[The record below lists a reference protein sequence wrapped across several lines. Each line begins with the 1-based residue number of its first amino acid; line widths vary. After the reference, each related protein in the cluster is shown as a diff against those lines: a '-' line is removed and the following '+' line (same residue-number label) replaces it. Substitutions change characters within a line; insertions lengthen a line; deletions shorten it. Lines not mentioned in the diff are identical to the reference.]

1 MHGHVAMES
10 ARTEFPRLVYLTELT
25 GLRLIGPHGAR
36 IGRVREAAVFPR
48 EHPQRISR
56 YLFGSGRTKFAIRWD
71 QIRAFGEDG
80 IHLSDENFAPYYG
93 DEYHLLLTK
102 DLLDQQ
108 IIDVNGRKVVRV
120 NDLALRITEN
130 GNEQLWVHEVG
141 VGMQGA
147 FRRLTEGI
155 LPNRTIRAIQDRLPP
170 NSIPWEACNIVEPDP
185 QRRLRL
191 LISHDRLEGIHPA
204 DLADIVEELGSEER
218 EALFETLDE
227 EVAAETLEEVR
238 STLKKSILRSLDSG
252 RAADILEEMDPAEA
266 ADALAQLDES
276 ERAEIVRD
284 MEPEPADE
292 VSELLEYDDDTAA
305 GMMGTRHLAQPADAT
320 VGEIIENLRGDDSQL
335 KRLTHVFLAQPNGRL
350 VGSVPFGRLAVA
362 MPDTPAISLAYRETV
377 SVPLN
382 ATAEDVVELFDKYN
396 LHALPVVDEDGCL
409 QGAITA
415 DDVIGMLIPEP
426 DRGL

>member
-1 MHGHVAMES
+1 MARPRCGAAVPFPANRPWKN

-25 GLRLIGPHGAR
+25 GMRLVGPHGTR

-56 YLFGSGRTKFAIRWD
+56 FLFGSGRTKFAIRWD
-71 QIRAFGEDG
+71 QIQKFDADR
-80 IHLSDENFAPYYG
+80 IYLSDENFTPYYG
-93 DEYHLLLTK
+93 DDYHLLLTK

-141 VGMQGA
+141 VGLQGA

-155 LPNRTIRAIQDRLPP
+155 LPNSTIRAIQNRISP

-227 EVAAETLEEVR
+227 EVAAETLEEVKPAFR
-238 STLKKSILRSLDSG
+238 TSILRLLDSG

-266 ADALAQLDES
+266 AEALAQLDEI
-276 ERAEIVRD
+276 ERQEIVRD

-292 VSELLEYDDDTAA
+292 VSGLLEYEDDTAA
-305 GMMGTRHLAQPADAT
+305 GMMGRRHLAQPSDAT
-320 VGEIIENLRGDDSQL
+320 VGDIIDNLRGDDSQL
-335 KRLTHVFLAQPNGRL
+335 KRLTQVFLVQPDGRL
-350 VGSVPFGRLAVA
+350 VATVPVRPPAGGRAGHQCHFTGLPRDGPGSHGCQGGGSGRTVRQVQSLR
-362 MPDTPAISLAYRETV
+362 PASGR
-377 SVPLN
+377 
-382 ATAEDVVELFDKYN
+382 
-396 LHALPVVDEDGCL
+396 
-409 QGAITA
+409 
-415 DDVIGMLIPEP
+415 
-426 DRGL
+426 

>member
-1 MHGHVAMES
+1 MAMES

-71 QIRAFGEDG
+71 QIRNFGEDG

-93 DEYHLLLTK
+93 DDYHLLLTK

-155 LPNRTIRAIQDRLPP
+155 LPNRTIRAIQERLPP

-227 EVAAETLEEVR
+227 EVAAETLEEVKP
-238 STLKKSILRSLDSG
+238 TVKTSILRLLDSG

-266 ADALAQLDES
+266 ADALAQLDEG
-276 ERAEIVRD
+276 EREEIVRD

-292 VSELLEYDDDTAA
+292 VSELLEYEDDSAA
-305 GMMGTRHLAQPADAT
+305 GIMGTRHLAQPSDAT
-320 VGEIIENLRGDDSQL
+320 VGDIIENLRGDDSQL
-335 KRLTHVFLAQPNGRL
+335 KRLTHVFLVQPDGRL
-350 VGSVPFGRLAVA
+350 VASVPFGRLAVA

-377 SVPLN
+377 RVSMD
-382 ATAEDVVELFDKYN
+382 ATADEVVELFDKYN
-396 LHALPVVDEDGCL
+396 LYALPVVDEEGCL

>member
-1 MHGHVAMES
+1 MAMES

-71 QIRAFGEDG
+71 QVRKFAEDG

-93 DEYHLLLTK
+93 DDYHLLLTK

-155 LPNRTIRAIQDRLPP
+155 LPNRTIRAVQERLAP

-227 EVAAETLEEVR
+227 EVAAETLEEVKP
-238 STLKKSILRSLDSG
+238 TVKTSILRLLDSG

-266 ADALAQLDES
+266 ADALAQLDEI
-276 ERAEIVRD
+276 EREEIVRD

-292 VSELLEYDDDTAA
+292 VSELLEYEDDSAA
-305 GMMGTRHLAQPADAT
+305 GMMGTRHLAQPSDAT
-320 VGEIIENLRGDDSQL
+320 VGDIIENLRGDDSQL
-335 KRLTHVFLAQPNGRL
+335 KRLTHVFLVQPDGRL
-350 VGSVPFGRLAVA
+350 VASVPFGRLAVA

-377 SVPLN
+377 RVSMD
-382 ATAEDVVELFDKYN
+382 ATADEVVELFDKYN
-396 LHALPVVDEDGCL
+396 LYALPVVDEEGCL

>member
-1 MHGHVAMES
+1 MAMES

-71 QIRAFGEDG
+71 QVRKFAEDG

-93 DEYHLLLTK
+93 DDYHLLLTK

-155 LPNRTIRAIQDRLPP
+155 LPNRTIRAVQERLAP

-227 EVAAETLEEVR
+227 EVAAETLEEVKP
-238 STLKKSILRSLDSG
+238 TVKTSILRLLDSG

-266 ADALAQLDES
+266 ADALAQLDEI
-276 ERAEIVRD
+276 EREEIVRD

-292 VSELLEYDDDTAA
+292 VSELLEYEDDSAA
-305 GMMGTRHLAQPADAT
+305 GMMGTRHLAQPSDAT
-320 VGEIIENLRGDDSQL
+320 VGDIIENLRGDDSQL
-335 KRLTHVFLAQPNGRL
+335 KRLTHVFLVQPDGRL
-350 VGSVPFGRLAVA
+350 VASVPFGRLAVA

-377 SVPLN
+377 RASMD
-382 ATAEDVVELFDKYN
+382 ATADEVVELFDKYN
-396 LHALPVVDEDGCL
+396 LYALPVVDEEGCL

>member
-1 MHGHVAMES
+1 MAMES

-25 GLRLIGPHGAR
+25 GLRLIGPLGAR

-71 QIRAFGEDG
+71 QIRTFDEEG

-93 DEYHLLLTK
+93 DDYHLLLTK

-227 EVAAETLEEVR
+227 EVAAETLEEVK
-238 STLKKSILRSLDSG
+238 STVKKSILRSLDSG

-266 ADALAQLDES
+266 ADALAQLDET
-276 ERAEIVRD
+276 EREEI
-284 MEPEPADE
+284 
-292 VSELLEYDDDTAA
+292 
-305 GMMGTRHLAQPADAT
+305 
-320 VGEIIENLRGDDSQL
+320 
-335 KRLTHVFLAQPNGRL
+335 
-350 VGSVPFGRLAVA
+350 
-362 MPDTPAISLAYRETV
+362 
-377 SVPLN
+377 
-382 ATAEDVVELFDKYN
+382 
-396 LHALPVVDEDGCL
+396 
-409 QGAITA
+409 
-415 DDVIGMLIPEP
+415 
-426 DRGL
+426 

>member
-1 MHGHVAMES
+1 MEN

-25 GLRLIGPHGAR
+25 GMRLVGPHGTR

-56 YLFGSGRTKFAIRWD
+56 FLFGSGRTKFAIRWD
-71 QIRAFGEDG
+71 QIQKFDADR
-80 IHLSDENFAPYYG
+80 IYLSDENFTPYYG
-93 DEYHLLLTK
+93 DDYHLLLTK

-141 VGMQGA
+141 VGLQGA

-155 LPNRTIRAIQDRLPP
+155 LPNSTIRAIQNRISP

-227 EVAAETLEEVR
+227 EVAAETLEEVKPAFR
-238 STLKKSILRSLDSG
+238 TSILRLLDSG

-266 ADALAQLDES
+266 AEALAQLDEI
-276 ERAEIVRD
+276 ERQEIVRD

-292 VSELLEYDDDTAA
+292 VSGLLEYEDDTAA
-305 GMMGTRHLAQPADAT
+305 GMMGRRHLAQPSDAT
-320 VGEIIENLRGDDSQL
+320 VGDIIDNLRGDDSQL
-335 KRLTHVFLAQPNGRL
+335 KRLTQVFLVQPDGRL
-350 VGSVPFGRLAVA
+350 VATVPFGRLLVAV
-362 MPDTPAISLAYRETV
+362 PDTSAISLAYRETV
-377 SVPLN
+377 QVPMD
-382 ATAEDVVELFDKYN
+382 AKAEEVVELFDKYN
-396 LHALPVVDEDGCL
+396 LYALPVVDEDGRL

-426 DRGL
+426 ERGL

>member
-1 MHGHVAMES
+1 MAMES

-71 QIRAFGEDG
+71 QVRKFAEDG

-93 DEYHLLLTK
+93 DDYHLLLTK

-155 LPNRTIRAIQDRLPP
+155 LPNRTIRAVQERLAP

-227 EVAAETLEEVR
+227 EVAAETLEEVKP
-238 STLKKSILRSLDSG
+238 TVKTSILRLLDSG

-266 ADALAQLDES
+266 ADALAQLDEG
-276 ERAEIVRD
+276 EREEIVRD

-292 VSELLEYDDDTAA
+292 VSELLEYEDDSAA
-305 GMMGTRHLAQPADAT
+305 GMMGTRHLAQPSDAT
-320 VGEIIENLRGDDSQL
+320 VGDIIENLRGDDSQL
-335 KRLTHVFLAQPNGRL
+335 KRLTHVFLVQPDGRL
-350 VGSVPFGRLAVA
+350 VASVPFGRLAVA
-362 MPDTPAISLAYRETV
+362 MPDTPAVSLAYRETV
-377 SVPLN
+377 RASMD
-382 ATAEDVVELFDKYN
+382 ATADEVVELFDKYN
-396 LHALPVVDEDGCL
+396 LYALPVVDEDGCL

-415 DDVIGMLIPEP
+415 DDVIGMLIPEL

>member
-1 MHGHVAMES
+1 MAMES

-56 YLFGSGRTKFAIRWD
+56 FLFGSGRTKFAIRWD
-71 QIRAFGEDG
+71 QIRKFGEDG

-93 DEYHLLLTK
+93 DDYHLLLTK

-155 LPNRTIRAIQDRLPP
+155 LPNRTIRAIQDRLAP

-227 EVAAETLEEVR
+227 EVAAETLEEVKP
-238 STLKKSILRSLDSG
+238 TVKTSILRLLDSG

-266 ADALAQLDES
+266 ADALAQLDEI
-276 ERAEIVRD
+276 EREEIVRD

-292 VSELLEYDDDTAA
+292 VSELLEYEDDTAA

-320 VGEIIENLRGDDSQL
+320 VSDIIENLRGDDSQL
-335 KRLTHVFLAQPNGRL
+335 KRLTHVFLVQPDGRL
-350 VGSVPFGRLAVA
+350 VASVPFGRLAVA

-377 SVPLN
+377 RVSMD
-382 ATAEDVVELFDKYN
+382 ATADEVVELFDKYN
-396 LHALPVVDEDGCL
+396 LYALPVVDEEGCL